1 MCSLQIKE
9 EGESN
14 IEIGG
19 KGVGQPRGS
28 CAQCNSRRKMEHKNM
43 AKITARA

>member
-14 IEIGG
+14 IEIVG
-19 KGVGQPRGS
+19 KGVGQLRGS
-28 CAQCNSRRKMEHKNM
+28 CAQCNSRRKTEHKNVE
-43 AKITARA
+43 KITARA